1 MRDFWLTRRRR
12 ARDSSPVPRICGW
25 GRHGE
30 QGGLDWNIEKQRKS
44 SFQIS
49 RWSVS
54 EYVKLPN
61 AEVVV
66 GKFSSSWF
74 SPPTVGRSRLNE
86 RTSSVGG
93 GAAAA
98 RCSAAWPSSFLLE
111 PFLFDLGALGGRACH
126 AGRTGGA
133 CRGTEGESRVKR
145 AFVSWKERMA
155 TTLESPFLLSHLYST
170 MRGPFSIPS

>member
-1 MRDFWLTRRRR
+1 MKYREAEKKFISNLKMICVGIRKVAERRSRSGEIFLVMVFSTDRR
-12 ARDSSPVPRICGW
+12 
-25 GRHGE
+25 
-30 QGGLDWNIEKQRKS
+30 
-44 SFQIS
+44 
-49 RWSVS
+49 
-54 EYVKLPN
+54 
-61 AEVVV
+61 
-66 GKFSSSWF
+66 
-74 SPPTVGRSRLNE
+74 VGRSRLNE